1 MKKRL
6 WKKVCGMVLA
16 VCLGAGLLAGC
27 EKTPDQSIVREKGA
41 NGIKN
46 YESEGKDDG
55 TSLKEKLKI
64 PERYMNKA
72 SYEEGALVIDTDA
85 KVVVPDVSSM
95 DTIAVSAMEA
105 DQALL
110 DTVTKAFF
118 GDSKIYNGLTY
129 TQMTKE
135 QVQKQL
141 TQLKKY
147 KAEGN
152 IDPYKQGKDENGQLY
167 FDIDAQI
174 TRYEREL
181 QTAPEEA
188 KKEEVKPA
196 FGMEY
201 FDEKTGEIEKF
212 EDSFIGVAETEQGNY
227 DYRISSYGGPDIT
240 FDIEKIRTDLPDRQ
254 EMADWQEGEYIM
266 DNDGPNGMTEEEIK
280 QMFDISYED
289 ARKMAEEKVKKL
301 GLDLEIYNYD
311 YALFYHGEEGFR
323 KENVLDTGYLFH
335 FERVIRKVPI
345 TFTSEYGG
353 GLEDM
358 DSTLTPWGY
367 ERCDVIV
374 GNDGIQ
380 KVKLMCPY
388 NMGEVQT
395 ENVKLMD
402 FDSIM
407 EIYEQMMEV
416 SNVDITQYEKQRT
429 YHIKKI
435 TLGYS
440 RIYNPASKNDEGLL
454 VPVWDFFGGFD
465 VESEVVEQSGSERE
479 TSALSEKHSGEHSNQ
494 SFLTING
501 IDGTVIDRGL
511 GY

>member
-1 MKKRL
+1 MKKKL
-6 WKKVCGMVLA
+6 WKKTCGAVLV
-16 VCLGAGLLAGC
+16 VCLGAGILAGC
-27 EKTPDQSIVREKGA
+27 EKTPEKSIVREKGA
-41 NGIKN
+41 NGIKS
-46 YESEGKDDG
+46 YESEGKEDG
-55 TSLKEKLKI
+55 IPLKEKLKI
-64 PERYMNKA
+64 PDTYKNKA
-72 SYEEGALVIDTDA
+72 SYEEGALIIDTDA
-85 KVVVPDVSSM
+85 KVIVPDVSSM
-95 DTIAVSAMEA
+95 DTMAVSAMKA
-105 DQALL
+105 DSAL
-110 DTVTKAFF
+110 VEKVAKAFF
-118 GDSKIYNGLTY
+118 GDSKIYNGFTY

-174 TRYEREL
+174 AKYEQEL

-188 KKEEVKPA
+188 EREEVKPA

-201 FDEKTGEIEKF
+201 FNEKTGETETF
-212 EDSFIGVAETEQGNY
+212 DDYFMGVVETEQGNY
-227 DYRISSYGGPDIT
+227 EYTASTYGGPDSSFEIR
-240 FDIEKIRTDLPDRQ
+240 KIRTDLIDTQ
-254 EMADWQEGEYIM
+254 EFAGWQEGEYIM
-266 DNDGPNGMTEEEIK
+266 DNDNSNGMTEEEIK

-289 ARKMAEEKVKKL
+289 AKKLAEEKVKKL
-301 GLDLEIYNYD
+301 GMDLEIYNYD
-311 YALFYHGEEGFR
+311 YALFFHGEEGFR
-323 KENVLDTGYLFH
+323 KENVMDTGYLFH
-335 FERVIRKVPI
+335 FERVIRNAPI

-358 DSTLTPWGY
+358 DSTLVPWCY

-380 KVKLMCPY
+380 EVNLRSPY
-388 NMGEVQT
+388 VIGEVET

-465 VESEVVEQSGSERE
+465 VESDLLEQTGSERN
-479 TSALSEKHSGEHSNQ
+479 TSPLVEKHSGEHSNQ
-494 SFLTING
+494 SFLTINA

>member
-1 MKKRL
+1 MRKKLLKRL
-6 WKKVCGMVLA
+6 GAAVLA
-16 VCLGAGLLAGC
+16 VCLLAGFLAGC
-27 EKTPDQSIVREKGA
+27 EKTPESSIVKEKGA
-41 NGIKN
+41 GAVKD
-46 YESEGKDDG
+46 YEGGGKDDG
-55 TSLKEKLKI
+55 VALKEKLKI
-64 PERYMNKA
+64 PESYKNKA
-72 SYEEGALVIDTDA
+72 SYEDGALVIDTDA
-85 KVVVPDVSSM
+85 KVIVPDVSSM
-95 DTIAVSAMEA
+95 DTIAVSAMKA
-105 DQALL
+105 DSALL

-118 GDSKIYNGLTY
+118 GNSRVYDGLTY

-135 QVQKQL
+135 QIQKQL

-152 IDPYKQGKDENGQLY
+152 MDPYQHGKDENGKLQY
-167 FDIDAQI
+167 DINAEI
-174 TRYEREL
+174 ERYEKEL
-181 QTAPEEA
+181 QTAPEKAE
-188 KKEEVKPA
+188 KKEVKPA

-201 FDEKTGEIEKF
+201 FNEKTGETEKL
-212 EDSFIGVAETEQGNY
+212 EDYFAGVVETEQGNY
-227 DYRISSYGGPDIT
+227 EYTATVSGPDVKVQIN
-240 FDIEKIRTDLPDRQ
+240 KIRTDQIDLQ
-254 EMADWQEGEYIM
+254 EFSAWQEGEYIM
-266 DNDGPNGMTEEEIK
+266 DNDGPNAMSEEEIK
-280 QMFDISYED
+280 KMMDISLEE
-289 ARKMAEEKVKKL
+289 AKKQAEEKVGKL
-301 GLDLEIYNYD
+301 GFDMEVYNYD
-311 YALFYHGEEGFR
+311 YALFYHGEEGVR

-335 FERVIRKVPI
+335 FQRVIRKAPL
-345 TFTSEYGG
+345 TFTAEYGG

-358 DSTLTPWGY
+358 DSTLVPWSY

-380 KVKLMCPY
+380 QVELMSPYKV
-388 NMGEVQT
+388 GEVRT

-416 SNVDITQYEKQRT
+416 SNVDITEYEKQRT

-435 TLGYS
+435 TLGYG

-465 VESEVVEQSGSERE
+465 MEGELVEQDESGRR
-479 TSALSEKHSGEHSNQ
+479 TSPLSEKHSGEHSNQ
-494 SFLTING
+494 SYLTINA